1 MKISV
6 IAGSHRPGSQS
17 KKVADWIAARLK
29 QREVVVNEP
38 VDLGTSP
45 LPFWD
50 ETAFT
55 ADPSPLNLA
64 WQPISEELAACD
76 GVVVVAP
83 EWHGMAPPALKNLLL
98 LCKTELAHKPGL
110 IVGVSGSLG
119 GTYPV
124 VELRLTGF
132 KNNRICWIPDHVIL
146 RNVSKILNETAAEDE
161 AADATAKG
169 RLDHSLGILVE
180 YAKALRGVRAS
191 GAFDAKAYPFGM

>member
-6 IAGSHRPGSQS
+6 IAGSHRPNSQS
-17 KKVADWIAARLK
+17 GKVADWIASRLS
-29 QREVVVNEP
+29 QRDLAVTATI
-38 VDLGTSP
+38 DLGAAP
-45 LPFWD
+45 LPLWD

-64 WQPISEELAACD
+64 WQPVSEELAACD
-76 GVVVVAP
+76 GVVVVTP

-110 IVGVSGSLG
+110 IVGVSASQG

-124 VELRLTGF
+124 VELRVTGF

-161 AADATAKG
+161 AAEAAAKG
-169 RLDHSLGILVE
+169 RLEHALGLLVE
-180 YAKALRGVRAS
+180 YAKALRAVRAS